1 MRELE
6 DTIRYENE
14 NTNLD
19 FKAIQYKKD
28 KYESFLKDLISMAN
42 AKSSEDRFI
51 IVGVNHKSNGD
62 RDIIGIKEDFVDEA
76 IYQQI
81 ITENVEP
88 EIEFKYYPYEIDSIK
103 LGVFHIHNCI
113 NPPYMLKK
121 DFGKLKKG
129 DSFIRKGS
137 HQTRI
142 IRKDID
148 YYISQKIIAGSF
160 SGTISLKFSDSN
172 SKTLILKPIQDLELP
187 SDKAAKKIEK
197 IIKDKEEKLKK
208 TNDGFGMM
216 LLNQDIPMI
225 GGTPYENRSISTLK
239 ENLESVKETYQDDDL
254 YYLFEVKSEKI
265 NLTITNI
272 GKEYL
277 EDASIEIF
285 FIKNEKFLIAKSVHS
300 EPDNRS
306 WIERIN
312 YVPSEPSWDRMHYPK
327 ITENEKEYV
336 VFESIGDVKH
346 NIPKNVF
353 QVPIRF
359 VAGQSCIGEEITI
372 KTKVFGKNLPKPIED
387 ELKIIIQE

>member
-28 KYESFLKDLISMAN
+28 KYESFLKDIISMAN
-42 AKSSEDRFI
+42 AKSPDDKFI

-81 ITENVEP
+81 VAENVEP
-88 EIEFKYYPYEIDSIK
+88 EIEFKYYPYEIDSVK
-103 LGVFHIHNCI
+103 LGVFHIQNCQ

-121 DFGKLKKG
+121 DFGKLNKG

-137 HQTRI
+137 HQTRVT
-142 IRKDID
+142 RRDID
-148 YYISQKIIAGSF
+148 FYISQNIIAGSF
-160 SGTISLKFSDSN
+160 TGTISLKFSDSN
-172 SKTLILKPIQDLELP
+172 SKTLILKPAINLEFP
-187 SDKAAKKIEK
+187 SDIAAKKIEK
-197 IIKDKEEKLKK
+197 ILKDKEAKLRKS
-208 TNDGFGMM
+208 NDGFGMM
-216 LLNQDIPMI
+216 LLNQDISLI

-239 ENLESVKETYQDDDL
+239 KNLKSVKETYHEDDMH
-254 YYLFEVKSEKI
+254 YLFEQKSKKI
-265 NLTITNI
+265 NLTITNY
-272 GKEYL
+272 GEEYL

-285 FIKNEKFLIAKSVHS
+285 VVKNEKFLIAKSIHS

-306 WIERIN
+306 WIDKLK
-312 YVPSEPSWDRMHYPK
+312 YVPSEPSWERMHYPK

-336 VFESIGDVKH
+336 IFESIGDVKH
-346 NIPKNVF
+346 NIPENVF

-387 ELKIIIQE
+387 ELKIIVKD